1 LLSKALIAAGRVSW
15 VALVLVLVSTCVTK
29 AEEDRLEPLCHT
41 LLQRY
46 VLDCG
51 CTTAFL
57 QEHLGADQADI
68 LLKLWVYGA
77 NGDNHRSELLSL
89 YLRYGSERINESVM
103 NFHRH
108 RDQLR
113 LFCVNGEGPMIAD

>member
-1 LLSKALIAAGRVSW
+1 V
-15 VALVLVLVSTCVTK
+15 
-29 AEEDRLEPLCHT
+29 
-41 LLQRY
+41 
-46 VLDCG
+46 
-51 CTTAFL
+51 
-57 QEHLGADQADI
+57 DQAVI

-77 NGDNHRSELLSL
+77 NGDNHRSELLSF
-89 YLRYGSERINESVM
+89 YLWYGFERINESAM